1 MRSKMKLIFPSER
14 ISRYFEAIVIGAL
27 QLLLMIIIAI
37 AVVDLWIILATVLF
51 NDGLAD
57 LRTVPDLQRALQR
70 SLAGVLMVLLGLEM
84 MEALR
89 KYFAE
94 HRVKVEII
102 LILALIAVGRHIIQ
116 LDFEHVDGI
125 AIIGIAVLVIAVA
138 ASLAMIRGTI
148 RLRSPS
154 DGTSDR
160 TGPAEDRP

>member
-1 MRSKMKLIFPSER
+1 
-14 ISRYFEAIVIGAL
+14 
-27 QLLLMIIIAI
+27 
-37 AVVDLWIILATVLF
+37 
-51 NDGLAD
+51 
-57 LRTVPDLQRALQR
+57 
-70 SLAGVLMVLLGLEM
+70 MVLLGLEM

-102 LILALIAVGRHIIQ
+102 LILALIAVGRHIIL

-125 AIIGIAVLVIAVA
+125 AIIGIAVLVIAVS

-154 DGTSDR
+154 AATSDK
-160 TGPAEDRP
+160 TGPADDRL

>member
-1 MRSKMKLIFPSER
+1 MKLIFPNET
-14 ISRYFEAIVIGAL
+14 IGRYFEAIVIGFL
-27 QLLLMIIIAI
+27 QLLLMVVIAI
-37 AVVDLWIILATVLF
+37 AVVDLWVILATVLF
-51 NDGLAD
+51 NDGLAE
-57 LRTVPDLQRALQR
+57 LQTVPDLQRALQR

-94 HRVKVEII
+94 HKVKVEII

-125 AIIGIAVLVIAVA
+125 TIIGVAVLVIAVA

-148 RLRSPS
+148 GSRPS
-154 DGTSDR
+154 VDTPDK
-160 TGPAEDRP
+160 TGPAEDRS